1 MLKNNKIENLMNKVE
16 DLQWGVVHNCSQIA
30 VDEHNFLLIFAAH
43 HYQKLTID
51 DVNWWNKNNIT
62 HNVAEKKPLTSPND
76 ILIESKKNIDD
87 ITLFILEKFYNYTL
101 YGNNDKNPFNEIIP
115 LLNAVYFD
123 KWDNEKLEISDAE
136 DDAEDMEFLVK
147 SFKEEIEP
155 MIGADIKYFVYN
167 WMEEDFERL
176 RKEIFEKET
185 KEV

>member
-1 MLKNNKIENLMNKVE
+1 MSKNNKVE
-16 DLQWGVVHNCSQIA
+16 DLINKWGVVHNCSHIA
-30 VDEHNFLLIFAAH
+30 VKEHNFLLSFAAH

-76 ILIESKKNIDD
+76 VLIRSKKDIDD
-87 ITLFILEKFYNYTL
+87 IAQFILEKFYNYTL

-123 KWDNEKLEISDAE
+123 KWDNEALEISDAE
-136 DDAEDMEFLVK
+136 DMEVCVK
-147 SFKEEIEP
+147 SFLEEIEP
-155 MIGADIKYFVYN
+155 MIGAKIKYFVYN

-176 RKEIFEKET
+176 RKEIFEKEA
-185 KEV
+185 KEE

>member
-1 MLKNNKIENLMNKVE
+1 MLKNNKVE
-16 DLQWGVVHNCSQIA
+16 DLQWGVVHNCSHIA
-30 VDEHNFLLIFAAH
+30 VDEHNFLLSFAAH

-76 ILIESKKNIDD
+76 VLIESKKNIDD
-87 ITLFILEKFYNYTL
+87 ITQFILEKFYNYTL

-136 DDAEDMEFLVK
+136 DDAEDMEFLMK

-176 RKEIFEKET
+176 RKEIFEKEA
-185 KEV
+185 KEL